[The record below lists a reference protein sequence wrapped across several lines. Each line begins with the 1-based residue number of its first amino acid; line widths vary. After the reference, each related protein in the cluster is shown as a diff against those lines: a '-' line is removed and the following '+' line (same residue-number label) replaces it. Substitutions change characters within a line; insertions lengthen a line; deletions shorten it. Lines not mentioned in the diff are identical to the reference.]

1 MNPVNRLLEKFGLRV
16 VRLSFAP
23 ARTTTLPMKIGKFDL
38 LVPPRTLCTRLI
50 AMI

>member
-1 MNPVNRLLEKFGLRV
+1 MNPVNRLLEKVGLRV

-23 ARTTTLPMKIGKFDL
+23 ARTRTLPMKIGKFDL
-38 LVPPRTLCTRLI
+38 LVPPQNPLYRLI